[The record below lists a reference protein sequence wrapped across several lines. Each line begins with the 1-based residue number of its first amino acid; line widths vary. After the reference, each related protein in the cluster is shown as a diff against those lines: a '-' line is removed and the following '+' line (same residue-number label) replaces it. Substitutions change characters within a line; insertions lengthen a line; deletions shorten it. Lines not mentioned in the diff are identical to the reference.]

1 MWRGMRRVSVVIG
14 VASVAGCQFHAPV
27 PDVPDRADLAITHA
41 ALLDVRTGRVVPETT
56 VLATNGL
63 ITGVYFGGR
72 IPGYRAAR
80 TINARGRLLTPGLI
94 DAHLHTHL
102 IFGDS
107 STTAGLVNGALSM
120 DPDSIARYRRAF
132 ANAYLPYGVTTVRD
146 VGSDEHYL
154 PMLLAW
160 TDRSPDAPD
169 FYPSGAYLVS
179 AEGGRSPVPFAVAV
193 SDSAAAA
200 AKVREYYAKGL
211 RNIKLYWRLRPSAFH
226 GALLEAQ
233 RLGMNVTA
241 HIDQQV
247 MTVDE
252 AVDMGLRNV
261 EHVHTLAISVM
272 SREELT
278 AFYQSVPAS
287 LGVTSPQSPGFFYQF
302 IPEFW
307 NHLGPSDPRVLALV
321 TKLGADSVILTP
333 TLHVFAGPLGL
344 AYFPVR
350 SWRPQDDATALSPQQ
365 RAHAITGYRIMAS
378 YVKRM
383 HDSGVRLAVGT
394 DALDPGKS
402 VLSEMLLL
410 HDAGIPMADVFR
422 IATLNSAIGIGQGE
436 AYGSIVQG
444 KRADMILFEQNPL
457 SDAQN
462 LIGQK
467 LVIKD
472 GVEWAPH
479 S

>member
-1 MWRGMRRVSVVIG
+1 MWRGIRRLSIIIG
-14 VASVAGCQFHAPV
+14 VASVTGCQLHAPV
-27 PDVPDRADLAITHA
+27 PDVPDPTDLAITHA
-41 ALLDVRTGRVVPETT
+41 ALLEVRTGRVVPETT

-63 ITGVYFGGR
+63 ITGVYFGSR
-72 IPGYRAAR
+72 VPRYRAAR
-80 TINARGRLLTPGLI
+80 TIDARGRLLTPGLI
-94 DAHLHTHL
+94 DSHLHTHL
-102 IFGDS
+102 LFGDS
-107 STTAGLVNGALSM
+107 STTAGLVNGPLSM
-120 DPDSIARYRRAF
+120 EPDSIARYRRGF
-132 ANAYLPYGVTTVRD
+132 ADAYLPYGVTAVRD

-154 PMLLAW
+154 PMLVAW
-160 TDRSPDAPD
+160 THRSPDAPD

-179 AEGGRSPVPFAVAV
+179 AEAGRSPVPFAVAV

-247 MTVDE
+247 MTIDQ
-252 AVDMGLRNV
+252 ALDMGLRNV

-272 SREELT
+272 SREELA
-278 AFYQSVPAS
+278 AFYQGVPAT
-287 LGVTSPQSPGFFYQF
+287 LGVTSPQSPGFFYQL

-307 NHLGPSDPRVLALV
+307 NHLGPSDPRLLASL
-321 TKLGADSVILTP
+321 TKLSADSVILTP

-350 SWRPQDDATALSPQQ
+350 SWRPQDDASGLTPQQ
-365 RAHAITGYRIMAS
+365 RERAIAGYRIMAS

-383 HDSGVRLAVGT
+383 HDSGTRLAVGT
-394 DALDPGKS
+394 DALDPGKA

-410 HDAGIPMADVFR
+410 HDAGIPMADVFQ
-422 IATLNSAIGIGQGE
+422 IATLNSAIGIGQGKK
-436 AYGSIVQG
+436 YGSIVVG
-444 KRADMILFEQNPL
+444 KRADMILFERSPL

-462 LIGQK
+462 LIGKK